1 MTYYTYV
8 TPDGLPDVSTYPL
21 NLEIFPGYV
30 LLGESEEEPNLRGKK
45 YVNGQWV
52 KIDQTPDYVYA
63 RKNAYPD
70 MGAQL
75 DAIWHAMDQGIL
87 PKIEPMYSD
96 ILAVKQAIPK
106 RSN

>member
-1 MTYYTYV
+1 MKYYTYV
-8 TPDGLPDVSTYPL
+8 KPDGYADVSMYPL
-21 NLEIFPGYV
+21 DLEIFPGYV
-30 LLGESEEEPNLRGKK
+30 LLGESDEPPNLRGKK

-52 KIDQTPDYVYA
+52 NADPTPEYVYA

-70 MGAQL
+70 MGEQL